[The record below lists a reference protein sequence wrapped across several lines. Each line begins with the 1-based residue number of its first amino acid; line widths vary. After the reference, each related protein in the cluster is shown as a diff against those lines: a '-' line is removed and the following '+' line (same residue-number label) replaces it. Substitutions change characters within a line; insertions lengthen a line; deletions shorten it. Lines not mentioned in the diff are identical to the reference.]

1 MSSSMRETVLL
12 VRHCN
17 ACGHEWVRHQGCT
30 SWHGF
35 HTCEACV
42 SEDVQT
48 VKECT
53 ESQWRAVA
61 SHLYANAPAAPALHA
76 AHGSAPRKLVC
87 RNCRQFLP
95 ARSENEALCN
105 VAELCDACQAGRHA
119 PTTCLETAY
128 GTTVRL
134 SFQIKVF

>member
-1 MSSSMRETVLL
+1 MSSPNRETVLL

-35 HTCEACV
+35 HTCEACA
-42 SEDVQT
+42 SEDVRT

-61 SHLYANAPAAPALHA
+61 SRFFANAPATLGPQASNTQA
-76 AHGSAPRKLVC
+76 SRQLVC
-87 RNCRQFLP
+87 RDCRQFLP
-95 ARSENEALCN
+95 ARSEKEALCN
-105 VAELCDACQAGRHA
+105 VPELCDSCQPGQHVA
-119 PTTCLETAY
+119 TTCLETASD
-128 GTTVRL
+128 TTVRL